1 MAADTQ
7 THLNNA
13 MTKVNTTLGEL
24 GGRMN
29 NLDQITNSNSALSAI
44 DQEAKAN
51 VSEVDMYEAI
61 SKVVQEQNSLTAAQQ
76 AYSKIQKSTLFDYL

>member
-1 MAADTQ
+1 V
-7 THLNNA
+7 
-13 MTKVNTTLGEL
+13 KVNTTLGEL

-44 DQEAKAN
+44 EQEAKAK